1 MEICPINCMSVKNKH
16 TLVQCPNKRKVGSD
30 YCGVHAR
37 CKKVTRIDEINQLGT
52 PVPPKKIKKKIISTG
67 STLLSQDEVL
77 EILRNNSDASTLT
90 EEVQENVEHTR
101 AYFNVKNTGDD
112 IATLLKI
119 FDIYSRIKYCEEKL
133 GPWVIKIQSY
143 IRKWRVYRRRNV
155 NNPEDFA
162 TLESIY
168 DIPPQ
173 YYIQYKEGDFIYGFD
188 YRSLNSLFE
197 NSNGKVQNP
206 FSLQDFDMDQLNP
219 VLLKI
224 CRSLEKKNMKQVYDT
239 PELNEEQKFTQ
250 LLVKVFQTFDL
261 LGQYTDTA
269 WFSSLDLN
277 QLKALYKSAE
287 NMFNYRAELP
297 PQMKKKIVKT
307 GVAFNKLLSDLPYLQ
322 EKHKRFLQEEILN
335 EFYRFATEGID
346 DETKKLGTN
355 LMLTSLVEVSMDA
368 AIALPHLVQSTF

>member
-1 MEICPINCMSVKNKH
+1 MDFCPIHCMSVKNKH
-16 TLVQCPNKRKVGSD
+16 SLVQCPNKRKVGSD

-37 CKKVTRIDEINQLGT
+37 SKKVIRIDEINQLST
-52 PVPPKKIKKKIISTG
+52 PVSSGKIKKKVLGTG
-67 STLLSQDEVL
+67 AILLSQDEVL
-77 EILRNNSDASTLT
+77 EILRNNTDSSTLS
-90 EEVQENVEHTR
+90 EEMQVNVEYTR
-101 AYFNVKNTGDD
+101 QYFNVKKTGDD
-112 IATLLKI
+112 IAILLKI
-119 FDIYSRIKYCEEKL
+119 FDVYSRIKYCEEKMI
-133 GPWVIKIQSY
+133 PWVIKIQSY

-155 NNPEDFA
+155 NNQEDFA

-206 FSLQDFDMDQLNP
+206 FSLKDFDMDQLNP
-219 VLLKI
+219 VLLKT
-224 CRSLEKKNMKQVYDT
+224 CRSLEKKKMKQVYDK
-239 PELNEEQKFTQ
+239 PELSEEQKFTQ

-287 NMFNYRAELP
+287 DMFNYRAELS

-307 GVAFNKLLSDLPYLQ
+307 GVAFNKLLNELPYLQ

-335 EFYRFATEGID
+335 EFYRFAIEGID